1 MSVSTHTHIQTHTQ
15 KMLLSVDITN
25 YALIDKLHID
35 LEAGFTVITG
45 ETGAG
50 KSIVLDALNLLLG
63 QRADIKSIREGEH
76 KCVIE
81 GRFGIGDFGLKP
93 FFDENDLDYDDETI
107 VRREVYDTGKSRA
120 FINDVP
126 VSLAV
131 MKDLGSRL
139 VDIHSQN
146 QNLLLGSEDFQT
158 GMLDTVAEDGGELQG
173 LHEAY
178 RSWRDA
184 DRELCEL
191 RDRVEKNKSD
201 EAYLTFQLAQLQDAK
216 LHDGEQEELEQE
228 EDMLGH
234 AEEIKQNLY
243 KAARLFSSDDR
254 GLLSDLRECCD
265 LLADIGQVYAPAR
278 ELHSRMES
286 SLIELKDVDYE
297 LEAMGEDVEYNPERL
312 QAVTDR
318 LNLIYSLQQKHHL
331 QTVAELLDLQADME
345 RKLSEITSADE
356 RIDELQQRVGH
367 LYHVLEGQ
375 AAIITARR
383 KAAAESMQQSITDSL
398 VELGMPNVRFGVEV
412 APRKNIG
419 PNGADNVCFLFSAN
433 KSTRLQPLQEVASGG
448 ELSRVMLAV
457 KALAAQLRQMPVIVF
472 DEIDT
477 GVSGEIAARMAT
489 MMDNMSRNGRQVIC
503 ITHLPQIAA
512 KGTAHFRVYKQE
524 SEHGTVSR
532 MLKLDHD
539 GRVEEIALMLSGTA
553 VTEAA
558 LNNARTLLDN

>member
-1 MSVSTHTHIQTHTQ
+1 MNGDAHTTHT
-15 KMLLSVDITN
+15 MLLSVDITN
-25 YALIDKLHID
+25 YALIDKLRID

-81 GRFGIGDFGLKP
+81 GRFGIGGFGLEP
-93 FFDENDLDYDDETI
+93 FFEGNDLDYDDETI
-107 VRREVYDTGKSRA
+107 LRREVYDTGKSRA
-120 FINDVP
+120 FVNDVP

-131 MKDLGSRL
+131 MRELGSRL

-146 QNLLLGSEDFQT
+146 QNLQLGSEDFQT
-158 GMLDTVAEDGGELQG
+158 DMLDTVARDGGELQN

-178 RSWRDA
+178 RSWKDA
-184 DRELCEL
+184 DRELCAL
-191 RDRVEKNKSD
+191 RERVERSRS
-201 EAYLTFQLAQLQDAK
+201 EEEYLTFQLTQLQDAR
-216 LHDGEQEELEQE
+216 LRDGEQEELEQE
-228 EDMLGH
+228 QDMLGH

-243 KAARLFSSDDR
+243 RAARLFASDDR
-254 GLLSDLRECCD
+254 GLLSDLRECCG
-265 LLADIGQVYAPAR
+265 LLADIGQVYAPAK
-278 ELHSRMES
+278 ELHARMES

-297 LEAMGEDVEYNPERL
+297 LEAMSEDVEYNPERL
-312 QAVTDR
+312 QTVTDR

-331 QTVAELLDLQADME
+331 QTVAELLSLQGDME
-345 RKLSEITSADE
+345 RKLTEITSADD
-356 RIDELQQRVGH
+356 RIDELQQRVGQLH
-367 LYHVLEGQ
+367 RMLEER
-375 AAIITARR
+375 AAVVTARR
-383 KAAAESMQQSITDSL
+383 KAAAASMQQAITDSL

-412 APRKNIG
+412 SARTDIG
-419 PNGADNVCFLFSAN
+419 LNGADNVCFLFSAN

-477 GVSGEIAARMAT
+477 GVSGEIAARMAA
-489 MMDNMSRNGRQVIC
+489 MMESMSRNGRQVIC

-524 SEHGTVSR
+524 SGHGTVSR
-532 MLKLDHD
+532 MQKLDHE
-539 GRVEEIALMLSGTA
+539 GRVAEIAQMLSGTA

-558 LNNARTLLDN
+558 LNNARTLLDNG

>member
-1 MSVSTHTHIQTHTQ
+1 
-15 KMLLSVDITN
+15 MLLSVDITN
-25 YALIDKLHID
+25 YALIDKLHLD

-81 GRFGIGDFGLKP
+81 GRFDIGSFGLKP
-93 FFDENDLDYDDETI
+93 FFEENDLDYDDETI
-107 VRREVYDTGKSRA
+107 LRREVYDTGKSRA

-131 MKDLGSRL
+131 IKELGSRL

-146 QNLLLGSEDFQT
+146 QNLQLGSEDFQT
-158 GMLDTVAEDGGELQG
+158 DMLDTVAEDGDELQG

-178 RSWRDA
+178 RNWRDA

-201 EAYLTFQLAQLQDAK
+201 EEYLTFQLAQLQDAK
-216 LHDGEQEELEQE
+216 LRDGEQEELEQE

-278 ELHSRMES
+278 ELHTRMES

-331 QTVAELLDLQADME
+331 QTVAELLVLQGDME
-345 RKLSEITSADE
+345 RKLSEITSADD

-367 LYHVLEGQ
+367 LYHVLEEQ
-375 AAIITARR
+375 AVIITARR
-383 KAAAESMQQSITDSL
+383 KSAAESMRQAITDSL
-398 VELGMPNVRFGVEV
+398 VELGMPNVRFGVDV
-412 APRKNIG
+412 SPRKNIG

-477 GVSGEIAARMAT
+477 GVSGEIAARMAA
-489 MMDNMSRNGRQVIC
+489 MMENMSRNGRQVIC

-524 SEHGTVSR
+524 NGHGTVSR
-532 MLKLDHD
+532 MQKLDHD
-539 GRVEEIALMLSGTA
+539 GRVEEIAHMLSGTA

-558 LNNARTLLDN
+558 LNNARSLLDNG

>member
-1 MSVSTHTHIQTHTQ
+1 
-15 KMLLSVDITN
+15 MLLSVDITN

-63 QRADIKSIREGEH
+63 QRADIKSIREGER

-81 GRFGIGDFGLKP
+81 GRFDVGGFGLKP
-93 FFDENDLDYDDETI
+93 FFDDNDLDYDDEAI
-107 VRREVYDTGKSRA
+107 LRREVYDTGKSRA
-120 FINDVP
+120 FVNDVP

-131 MKDLGSRL
+131 MKELGSRL

-146 QNLLLGSEDFQT
+146 QNLQLSSEDFQT
-158 GMLDTVAEDGGELQG
+158 DILDTVAEDGNELQE

-178 RSWRDA
+178 RNWKEA
-184 DRELCEL
+184 NRELCEL
-191 RDRVEKNKSD
+191 RDRVEKSRS
-201 EAYLTFQLAQLQDAK
+201 EEEYLTFRLTQLQDAR
-216 LHDGEQEELEQE
+216 LRDGEQEELEQE

-254 GLLSDLRECCD
+254 GLLSDLRECCG
-265 LLADIGQVYAPAR
+265 LLADIGQVYAPAK
-278 ELHSRMES
+278 ELHARMES
-286 SLIELKDVDYE
+286 SLVELKDVDYE
-297 LEAMGEDVEYNPERL
+297 LEAMEEDVEYNPERL

-331 QTVAELLDLQADME
+331 RTVAELLDLQGDME
-345 RKLSEITSADE
+345 RKLSEITSADD

-367 LYHVLEGQ
+367 LRRMLEER
-375 AAIITARR
+375 AAVVTARR
-383 KAAAESMQQSITDSL
+383 KSAATSMQQAITDSL

-412 APRKNIG
+412 SPRMDIG
-419 PNGADNVCFLFSAN
+419 SNGADNVCFLFSAN
-433 KSTRLQPLQEVASGG
+433 KSTRLQLLREVASGG

-457 KALAAQLRQMPVIVF
+457 KALAAQLKQMPVIVF

-477 GVSGEIAARMAT
+477 GVSGEIAARMAA
-489 MMDNMSRNGRQVIC
+489 MMESMSRNGRQVIC

-524 SEHGTVSR
+524 SGHGTVSR
-532 MLKLDHD
+532 MQKLDHD
-539 GRVEEIALMLSGTA
+539 GRVNEIAQMLSGTA

-558 LNNARTLLDN
+558 LNNARTLLDNG

>member
-1 MSVSTHTHIQTHTQ
+1 
-15 KMLLSVDITN
+15 MLLSVDITN

-63 QRADIKSIREGEH
+63 QRADIKSIREGER

-81 GRFGIGDFGLKP
+81 GRFDVGGFGLKP
-93 FFDENDLDYDDETI
+93 FFDDNDLDYDDEAI
-107 VRREVYDTGKSRA
+107 LRREVYDTGKSRA
-120 FINDVP
+120 FVNDVP

-131 MKDLGSRL
+131 MKELGSRL

-146 QNLLLGSEDFQT
+146 QNLQLSSEDFQT
-158 GMLDTVAEDGGELQG
+158 DILDTVAEDGNELQE

-178 RSWRDA
+178 RNWKGA
-184 DRELCEL
+184 NRELCEL
-191 RDRVEKNKSD
+191 RDRVEKSRS
-201 EAYLTFQLAQLQDAK
+201 EEEYLTFQLTQLQDAR
-216 LHDGEQEELEQE
+216 LRDGEQEELEQE

-254 GLLSDLRECCD
+254 GLLSDLRECCG
-265 LLADIGQVYAPAR
+265 LLADIGQVYAPAK
-278 ELHSRMES
+278 ELHARMES
-286 SLIELKDVDYE
+286 SLVELKDVDYE
-297 LEAMGEDVEYNPERL
+297 LEAMEEDVEYNPERL

-331 QTVAELLDLQADME
+331 RTVAELLDLQGDME
-345 RKLSEITSADE
+345 RKLSEITSADD

-367 LYHVLEGQ
+367 LRRMLEER
-375 AAIITARR
+375 AAVVTARR
-383 KAAAESMQQSITDSL
+383 KSAATSMQQAITDSL

-412 APRKNIG
+412 SPRMDISS
-419 PNGADNVCFLFSAN
+419 NGADNVCFLFSAN
-433 KSTRLQPLQEVASGG
+433 KSTRLQPLREVASGG

-457 KALAAQLRQMPVIVF
+457 KALAAQLKQMPVIVF

-477 GVSGEIAARMAT
+477 GVSGEIAARMAA
-489 MMDNMSRNGRQVIC
+489 MMESMSRNGRQVIC

-524 SEHGTVSR
+524 SGHGTVSR
-532 MLKLDHD
+532 MQKLDHD
-539 GRVEEIALMLSGTA
+539 GRVNEIAQMLSGTA

-558 LNNARTLLDN
+558 LNNARTLLDNG